1 MKHSCPF
8 NLEAVIWQTRA
19 GEPAR
24 AAPQTATF
32 SSLQLHFLPVLPL
45 LVCRTSWQL
54 FCCGRRHYY
63 ADRGTFDMEG
73 DHRWEA
79 AQKTSCR
86 VRASFQAGFNFHVKD
101 APQDIFHFSTYISE
115 GQMYPLKAIYDFNIG
130 TQDRVA
136 QAKHPHFFSETV
148 ISDKVCAKQ
157 SANWGCAFY
166 FEDE

>member
-1 MKHSCPF
+1 
-8 NLEAVIWQTRA
+8 
-19 GEPAR
+19 
-24 AAPQTATF
+24 
-32 SSLQLHFLPVLPL
+32 
-45 LVCRTSWQL
+45 
-54 FCCGRRHYY
+54 
-63 ADRGTFDMEG
+63 MEG

-86 VRASFQAGFNFHVKD
+86 VRASFQAGFNFRVQD
-101 APQDIFHFSTYISE
+101 APQNIFHFSTYISE

-157 SANWGCAFY
+157 SANWSVAFY
-166 FEDE
+166 FEDELKKMLCNTFTTLIGDKINHYHPQTWLLKTCIHLVQPSPVNLLFFPSNLKISTSFWKGGC